1 MANTGPTYRPSPN
14 QQEAGAHQ
22 MSDIE
27 QNNEELKRE
36 PAEPGVDQTRRRLAG
51 AAVGSGV
58 ILTLKSHPVL
68 AGGGTY
74 GGGTN
79 ECTKSAL
86 LSGNLSNHQSN
97 VQCGCSAGYWGRHQ
111 DLWNKLTEGKCL
123 PTDSFNQKFGC
134 NVYSNN
140 TTCGDVSQQNV
151 SCQPYSGSSSNSMN
165 TCNTTSKNTHIRS
178 CAFQSV
184 AALCNAYTFAWRFP
198 LTPDLVKSKFKN
210 AFDNANNDCG
220 AACAT
225 LTTELD
231 TYNNLYCG
239 YDANG
244 QYT

>member
-1 MANTGPTYRPSPN
+1 
-14 QQEAGAHQ
+14 

-97 VQCGCSAGYWGRHQ
+97 VQCGCSPGYWGQHPLVW
-111 DLWNKLTEGKCL
+111 DKLTDHRFL
-123 PTDSFNQKFGC
+123 PSMKFNYVFGC
-134 NVYSNN
+134 QVFKDSTTLLDVAVQNN
-140 TTCGDVSQQNV
+140 QCSTVLQSSDCCNRNNPSSGFSSKAQTCSF
-151 SCQPYSGSSSNSMN
+151 
-165 TCNTTSKNTHIRS
+165 H
-178 CAFQSV
+178 AV
-184 AALCNAYTFAWRFP
+184 AAICNAATFAWRYLP
-198 LTPDLVKSKFKN
+198 SYDTPEKIITSYKN
-210 AFDNANNDCG
+210 AYTAAKSYKDC
-220 AACAT
+220 ASAFEQLKT
-225 LTTELD
+225 NLD
-231 TYNNLYCG
+231 QYNTLYCG
-239 YDANG
+239 YNASG
-244 QYT
+244 YYK